1 MKKLFILVMLICMCA
16 ISGYAANPADEVV
29 LQINNPMM
37 QVGLEEAEIDPG
49 RGTAPVIQEGRTL
62 VPIRAIIE
70 AFGGTV
76 GWEEETKTV
85 LLSCENDTI
94 RLTIQS
100 NIAYINDTAHTLDVA
115 PQIISGRTMLPIRFV
130 AEGFSLDVAW
140 NADFSCIAI
149 AKGKTASEVEI
160 PDAWKTDGF
169 LKVHFIDVG
178 QGDAVFLELPNRE
191 TMLIDAG
198 EKENVVNRYISDLG
212 YNHIH
217 YVIATHPDSDHI
229 GGMAQ
234 ILNSFSVGAFYMPE
248 KEHTTKTFENML
260 DAVASNGCKAIY
272 AVAGKTILKTHNFSM
287 TFVSPTKAYKDNNN
301 ASAVIWLGY
310 KDNSFLFT
318 GDAEKEAE
326 QDLLASGAQ
335 VAADVLKV
343 GHHGSDSSTTEAF
356 LKSVNPQYAVIC
368 VGEGNSYGH
377 PTEKTLALLS
387 GNQVEIKRTDMSGT
401 IVFTCDGTAY
411 IVREMKSAEQ
421 PHAPPV
427 QAEGTVVY
435 ITETGTKYHAEG
447 CSYLKSSIKT
457 TVEAAKSMGLTP
469 CSRCLPAA

>member
-1 MKKLFILVMLICMCA
+1 MKKLFTLVMLFFLLI
-16 ISGYAANPADEVV
+16 IGGYAESPIDEVV

-37 QVGLEEAEIDPG
+37 QVGAEEAEIDPG
-49 RGTAPVIQEGRTL
+49 RGTTPMIWEGRTL

-85 LLSCENDTI
+85 LLSHESDNI

-100 NIAYINDTAHTLDVA
+100 NTAYINDIAYALDVA
-115 PQIISGRTMLPIRFV
+115 PQIIGGRTMLPIRFV

-140 NADFSCIAI
+140 NPDFSCIAI
-149 AKGKTASEVEI
+149 AKGKEASEIKI
-160 PDAWKTDGF
+160 PDAWKTDGL

-198 EKENVVNRYISDLG
+198 EKENIVNRYISDLG
-212 YNHIH
+212 YTHIH

-234 ILNSFSVGAFYMPE
+234 ILNSFSVGAFYMPQ

-260 DAVASNGCKAIY
+260 DAVANNGCKAFY
-272 AVAGKTILKTHNFSM
+272 AAAGKTMLKTHNFSM
-287 TFVSPTKAYKDNNN
+287 TFVSPTKAYEDNND
-301 ASAVIWLGY
+301 ASAVLWLGY

-318 GDAEKEAE
+318 GDAEEEAE
-326 QDLLASGAQ
+326 QDILASGAIL
-335 VAADVLKV
+335 AADVLKV

-356 LKSVNPQYAVIC
+356 LKSVNPQYAVIS

-387 GNQVEIKRTDMSGT
+387 EHQVAVYRTDVSGT

-411 IVREMKSAEQ
+411 AIREIKLTET

-435 ITETGTKYHAEG
+435 ITEKGTKYHAEG

-457 TVEAAKSMGLTP
+457 TVEAAKSMGLAP
-469 CSRCLPAA
+469 CGRCHPPV